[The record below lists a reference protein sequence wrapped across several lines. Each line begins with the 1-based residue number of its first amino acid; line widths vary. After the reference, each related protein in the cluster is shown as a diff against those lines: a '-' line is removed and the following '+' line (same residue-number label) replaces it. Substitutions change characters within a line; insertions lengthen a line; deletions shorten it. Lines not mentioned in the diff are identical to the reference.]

1 MIQDQLAPT
10 PLCKYPITA
19 FGEHVR
25 CLRTIVPT
33 FEDVVVDN
41 KLCLGVARLVERG

>member
-1 MIQDQLAPT
+1 MIQDQFAPT
-10 PLCKYPITA
+10 PLCKYLITA
-19 FGEHVR
+19 FGGHVR

-33 FEDVVVDN
+33 LEGVVVDS